1 MNINFNF
8 GYLDNQHSYE
18 AVERK
23 GIGHPDTLADFI
35 AEEFSNAYSRYCL
48 KNFGAILNHWSD
60 KVVLSGGVSELDY
73 GTKKIIK
80 PMTVYLFGKA
90 VISVGSKTIP
100 IEEIFIGS
108 CKKVLKKVF
117 KNKKILEAMVYKIDI
132 NNGIGKEHEKSF
144 YNPILDKDVH
154 TTESF
159 KSNDTIICSG
169 YAPYSTTENL
179 AIIVENYI
187 NSNVFKSRFGF
198 TGYDVKVMITRVDNF
213 FDITICIPFLAE
225 QTPSFRFYRMKKDMI
240 IRDLKSFILKIKN
253 LDKDFSFSISLNT
266 KDFGDHAYLVAFGSA
281 LDKGDFGAV
290 GRGNKY
296 SGVISLNRKTNIE
309 AVAGKNPKNHSGKLY
324 TIFAHHLAWKIYKKI
339 HRDVSIDIS
348 AKNGED
354 LASPFNIVVNI
365 TDGLP
370 LSAKDKQW
378 IERVILEDAQ
388 RIKEYANT
396 IIKKNV
402 ISEHIKKTFIYN

>member
-1 MNINFNF
+1 MLSIVN
-8 GYLDNQHSYE
+8 S
-18 AVERK
+18 
-23 GIGHPDTLADFI
+23 
-35 AEEFSNAYSRYCL
+35 YCL
-48 KNFGAILNHWSD
+48 KGIEGIPV
-60 KVVLSGGVSELDY
+60 KVE
-73 GTKKIIK
+73 
-80 PMTVYLFGKA
+80 
-90 VISVGSKTIP
+90 
-100 IEEIFIGS
+100 
-108 CKKVLKKVF
+108 
-117 KNKKILEAMVYKIDI
+117 IDI

-144 YNPILDKDVH
+144 YNPLPGKDIC
-154 TTESF
+154 TIESL

-169 YAPYSTTENL
+169 YAPYSITENL
-179 AIIVENYI
+179 AIIIENYI

-198 TGYDVKVMITRVDNF
+198 TGYDVKVMITKVDNF

-225 QTPSFRFYRMKKDMI
+225 QTSSFRFYVTKKDMI

-253 LDKDFSFSISLNT
+253 LDKDFVFSINLNT

-309 AVAGKNPKNHSGKLY
+309 AVAGKNPQNHSGKLY

-339 HRDVSIDIS
+339 HRDISVDIW

-354 LASPFNIVVNI
+354 LANPSNVVINI

-370 LSAKDKQW
+370 LFTKDKEW
-378 IERVILEDAQ
+378 VERIILEDVQ

-396 IIKKNV
+396 IINKNV